1 MSEWWF
7 VHSFTLAAAYI
18 MTIRVNDQSREVS
31 AGLVLADLV
40 RDLGLADRKGVAVAI
55 WPDTI
60 CSSSTRSA
68 MRIAVALRCP
78 SVPARLATLTPCIV
92 TGLRI
97 AIKSNAASTSASVN
111 AR

>member
-1 MSEWWF
+1 VSEWWF

-55 WPDTI
+55 NDEVAPRSTWP
-60 CSSSTRSA
+60 TR
-68 MRIAVALRCP
+68 ALAE
-78 SVPARLATLTPCIV
+78 SDHVLVIQATQ
-92 TGLRI
+92 GG
-97 AIKSNAASTSASVN
+97 
-111 AR
+111 